1 MNMTFFFL
9 FFIQALAI
17 CANLGLVRVVHAGY
31 KAYCKVSPTNGHS
44 WNPTDTTAIVEPWTQ
59 APLSRAQM
67 DAMGMTKDKF
77 PDGARLLIGGKGSG
91 SIAGIPAGSEGGGCT
106 ENSYCMWQCQAL
118 CCLSKDCGYA
128 NQQTRERSKCCDGDP
143 TCICRTEIK
152 ERWCYLYKGATKHNL
167 AKSNNAAICS
177 LNQQYT
183 WPEMTGQ
190 CAELV
195 QSELK
200 MSVEQANYIA
210 SLGSASRKARALSGE
225 DDSKVMKGWKPPK
238 ALREANKVANVLKK
252 FEKKMGE
259 KVRKA
264 QKKAGGKK
272 AWEKSIREKVCPR
285 S

>member
-1 MNMTFFFL
+1 MMTLF

-17 CANLGLVRVVHAGY
+17 CANLGLVRVAHAGY
-31 KAYCKVSPTNGHS
+31 KAYCKVSPTNGHY
-44 WNPTDTTAIVEPWTQ
+44 WTPTDTRAFVEPWKQ
-59 APLSRAQM
+59 APLSRPQL
-67 DAMGMTKDKF
+67 DAMGMTEDSF
-77 PDGARLLIGGKGSG
+77 PDGARLLLGGRGSG
-91 SIAGIPAGSEGGGCT
+91 TIAGIPAGSDGGGCT
-106 ENSYCMWQCQAL
+106 ENSYCMWMCQAL
-118 CCLSKDCGYA
+118 CCLSKDCVYA

-143 TCICRTEIK
+143 TCICTTEIK
-152 ERWCYLYKGATKHNL
+152 ERWCYLYKATSYTT
-167 AKSNNAAICS
+167 AKSNNAAICY

-183 WPEMTGQ
+183 WPQMTGQ

-200 MSVEQANYIA
+200 LTVDQANYIA
-210 SLGSASRKARALSGE
+210 SLGSVSRKARALSGE

-238 ALREANKVANVLKK
+238 ALREANNVANVLKK

-272 AWEKSIREKVCPR
+272 AWEKSVTKKVCPR